1 MSKRILPLLLMLMLA
16 LSSVC
21 AAEEP
26 FTFIDANGATG
37 YYLDTSSISYDTT
50 AIGTQQYEVVN
61 ARVAVVKAKLNRRF
75 IYYMQFNPTLATYQ
89 ILASKIQQYDT
100 KEILG
105 SDDNPT
111 PPFPYS
117 PTSPM
122 HEIVDYIY
130 NEQPQ

>member
-1 MSKRILPLLLMLMLA
+1 MKRILPLLAGFLLL

-21 AAEEP
+21 AAEAP
-26 FTFIDANGATG
+26 FEFVDAHGSTG
-37 YYLDTSSISYDTT
+37 YYVDTSSISFDTT
-50 AIGTQQYEVVN
+50 TIGTQQYEVVN
-61 ARVAVVKAKLNRRF
+61 ARVAVIKAKLNRRF
-75 IYYMQFNPTLATYQ
+75 IYYMQFNPTRATYQ
-89 ILASKIQQYDT
+89 ILSSKVQQYDT

-122 HEIVDYIY
+122 REIVDYIY
-130 NEQPQ
+130 EQSGK